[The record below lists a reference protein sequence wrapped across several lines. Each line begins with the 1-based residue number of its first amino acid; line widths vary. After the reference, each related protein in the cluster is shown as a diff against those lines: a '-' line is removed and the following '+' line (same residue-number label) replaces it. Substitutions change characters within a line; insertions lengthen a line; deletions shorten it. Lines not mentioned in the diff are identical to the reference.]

1 MKHKLYHMKL
11 SHINEVSISRAA
23 GRMQPLLRTMPRSKR
38 KHSKRVAHSLKKAGA
53 NETAIYAGL
62 LHDYLE
68 RGGDV
73 YSLHDHIDE
82 LGLPIKIISL
92 VNVLS
97 DDEKQSED
105 NSNQP
110 LAHMQSILRDIADE
124 DLKNMIILIKLS
136 DRLDNLNKRVKK
148 GKLGK
153 KYIIKSIELVDWL
166 KGQYT
171 GKNKPLK
178 KLIAAINE
186 LVPSII
192 FQPL

>member
-1 MKHKLYHMKL
+1 MKL
-11 SHINEVSISRAA
+11 SYINEVNISRAA
-23 GRMQPLLRTMPRSKR
+23 GRMQPLLSTMPRSKR
-38 KHSKRVAHSLKKAGA
+38 RHSKRVAHSLKKAGA
-53 NETAIYAGL
+53 GKTAIYAGL

-73 YSLHDHIDE
+73 YSLHDHIDQ

-92 VNVLS
+92 VNALS

-110 LAHMQSILRDIADE
+110 LAHMQSILRNIADE

-136 DRLDNLNKRVKK
+136 DRLDNLNKRARK

-153 KYIIKSIELVDWL
+153 KYTIKSIELVDWL
-166 KGQYT
+166 KRQYT
-171 GKNKPLK
+171 GKNKPLR
-178 KLIAAINE
+178 KLIEAIND

-192 FQPL
+192 FQPI